1 MEKYLVVVEKAQ
13 NNYAAFSPDVPGCI
27 ATGETVE
34 ETTALIK
41 EALQFHFESLLEA
54 REDIPR
60 PSGIEKHI
68 ADGIFLDGE
77 IAEDY
82 YITEVA
88 LSLPHHA

>member
-34 ETTALIK
+34 ETTAQIK
-41 EALQFHFESLLEA
+41 EALQFHFESMLEA
-54 REDIPR
+54 GEDIPR
-60 PSGIEKHI
+60 PAGIEKHI
-68 ADGIFLDGE
+68 ADGVFLDGE

-88 LSLPHHA
+88 LSVPHHA